1 MTRWIVAAGLAAAVV
16 AAAALHAQEA
26 TFRSNVRVVPVIT
39 TVTDGDNRLVTDLTR
54 EDFTVFD
61 NGQPQ
66 ELTVFVNEVTPF
78 TGVVMLD
85 FSASMTAHLDLLKAA
100 TEQFLIRMLPDDR
113 MQVGSFSDKIQL
125 NGVFLSDRDEL
136 IASLRDLQFGNPTK
150 LYDAIDLSLE
160 VLEGIE
166 GRKVVLVFSDGED
179 TASQFADLGDV
190 SERARLGE
198 MMVYAIGLEAE
209 YFNGARMVRSQP
221 DRGLRRL
228 AEQTGGGYFELR
240 NTDALAPTFTRV
252 MQELHSQ
259 YTLGFEPAVL
269 DGREHEL
276 EVRVNR
282 PGMNARARQS
292 YIASPALL
300 GEQP

>member
-1 MTRWIVAAGLAAAVV
+1 MTRWIVAAGLMAAV
-16 AAAALHAQEA
+16 AAAAAPHAQEA

-39 TVTDGDNRLVTDLTR
+39 TVTDADNRLVTDLTR

-179 TASQFADLGDV
+179 TASQVADLGDV

-209 YFNGARMVRSQP
+209 YFNGARLVRSQP